1 MYQPAFDYYQAI
13 AYVKLGQ
20 EEKGEAMLKNCIKD
34 WELKLTE
41 KDYGYFQIT
50 PFFLSLLE
58 EPKDVRTQ
66 HYSYLLGL
74 AYAALKEKNNAIR
87 YFDKV
92 LEINSGHL
100 MAALEKHRI
109 F

>member
-1 MYQPAFDYYQAI
+1 MYQPAFDYYQAMAHI
-13 AYVKLGQ
+13 KLGQ
-20 EEKGEAMLKNCIKD
+20 EEKGKTILKKCIKE
-34 WELKLTE
+34 WEKKLSD
-41 KDYGYFQIT
+41 KDYGYFQLT

-74 AYAALKEKNNAIR
+74 AYAALDEKQTALTH
-87 YFDKV
+87 FDKV

-100 MAALEKHRI
+100 MATLESKKI
-109 F
+109 K